1 LNPSTV
7 KQHLS
12 AYAKTRTTVARLHRF
27 IAASKEES
35 GKNRMLI
42 WFLVSLGCS
51 VLFSVRGID
60 GALEQRYIIQDDAR
74 QHVFWMQRF
83 TDPELFPGD
92 PIADYYQ
99 SVAPGGYAMVYR
111 VGVILGID
119 PITLSKILPIL
130 LGLITTAYCFGLSM
144 QILPVPFAGFLSS
157 LLLNQAMWSRDD
169 LVSST
174 ARAFLYP
181 LFLAFLYY
189 LARRKLDPCFAA
201 VALQA
206 LFYPSIAFISAG
218 VLAVGLIEW
227 RGKRPSITADGF
239 RLLIFAT
246 GLGAIAA
253 AISFYALKSSGFGD
267 VVTANQARQMPEFY
281 MGGRVSFFRDDLLF
295 YWARGTYSGLLP
307 GYIPELLWAALSFPV
322 IVLFKSRFPLFRKM
336 TGRLS
341 ILAQV
346 AISSLCFFFAAH
358 AVLFRLYLP
367 SRYTQHSLRII
378 LCLLAALSIAQ
389 MLDAVLGR
397 ATGSEGK
404 RFHLLP
410 IVGLLIV
417 SAFIALL
424 VTTSIAL
431 PDIPQRRFRIG
442 KEPALYQFLAAQ
454 PKDALIATLDEEA
467 DNIPSFTA
475 RSVLVAREY
484 ALPYHLGYYNQLR
497 ERAVDLIAAQYSPDI
512 NEVKRFI
519 DKYGVDLIIVDR
531 RAFEPGYAK
540 KNRLIQQFSPERA
553 QRDGVAVS
561 ALSAVMKDCAV
572 FETESLV
579 VVDAA
584 CVLTMVQR

>member
-1 LNPSTV
+1 
-7 KQHLS
+7 
-12 AYAKTRTTVARLHRF
+12 
-27 IAASKEES
+27 
-35 GKNRMLI
+35 
-42 WFLVSLGCS
+42 
-51 VLFSVRGID
+51 
-60 GALEQRYIIQDDAR
+60 
-74 QHVFWMQRF
+74 
-83 TDPELFPGD
+83 
-92 PIADYYQ
+92 
-99 SVAPGGYAMVYR
+99 
-111 VGVILGID
+111 
-119 PITLSKILPIL
+119 
-130 LGLITTAYCFGLSM
+130 
-144 QILPVPFAGFLSS
+144 
-157 LLLNQAMWSRDD
+157 
-169 LVSST
+169 
-174 ARAFLYP
+174 
-181 LFLAFLYY
+181 
-189 LARRKLDPCFAA
+189 
-201 VALQA
+201 
-206 LFYPSIAFISAG
+206 
-218 VLAVGLIEW
+218 
-227 RGKRPSITADGF
+227 
-239 RLLIFAT
+239 
-246 GLGAIAA
+246 
-253 AISFYALKSSGFGD
+253 
-267 VVTANQARQMPEFY
+267 
-281 MGGRVSFFRDDLLF
+281 
-295 YWARGTYSGLLP
+295 
-307 GYIPELLWAALSFPV
+307 
-322 IVLFKSRFPLFRKM
+322 
-336 TGRLS
+336 
-341 ILAQV
+341 
-346 AISSLCFFFAAH
+346 
-358 AVLFRLYLP
+358 LFRLYLP

-389 MLDAVLGR
+389 MLDAVLGW
-397 ATGSEGK
+397 ATGYEEK
-404 RFHLLP
+404 RLHLLP